1 MTVYGEPEK
10 MDREEALAITKET
23 IFVKEYEYK
32 KLASKPDLLTAYKYL
47 YWACYRGHIHVANFL
62 LHKCRISPFII
73 NTETSLSPFMA
84 AIEGNQY
91 LMCRLLLNKDFKIQE
106 KPKLIETQRNACD
119 RYGNNPLHKAFKFR
133 NDKLVRLLLVKNV
146 GDLLARNHAGRLP
159 LEIPHN
165 SILSDPK
172 VKKAVSESV
181 PNDLIAKHD
190 AIVMKKEPDYMF
202 VVNTARKEV
211 LTDQLKAINKKYTDD
226 TKLDPDDPDYGLLD
240 ENEVAIDEE
249 SFKEPQPM
257 RFLSYNEY
265 PQSGEEKKSE
275 DQKSTLIL
283 VHFSDRILNKK
294 AEDIKMKVHL
304 QDKF

>member
-1 MTVYGEPEK
+1 

-119 RYGNNPLHKAFKFR
+119 RYG
-133 NDKLVRLLLVKNV
+133 
-146 GDLLARNHAGRLP
+146 
-159 LEIPHN
+159 
-165 SILSDPK
+165 LSLIHI
-172 VKKAVSESV
+172 SE
-181 PNDLIAKHD
+181 PTR
-190 AIVMKKEPDYMF
+190 PY
-202 VVNTARKEV
+202 
-211 LTDQLKAINKKYTDD
+211 
-226 TKLDPDDPDYGLLD
+226 
-240 ENEVAIDEE
+240 
-249 SFKEPQPM
+249 
-257 RFLSYNEY
+257 
-265 PQSGEEKKSE
+265 
-275 DQKSTLIL
+275 
-283 VHFSDRILNKK
+283 
-294 AEDIKMKVHL
+294 
-304 QDKF
+304 

>member
-1 MTVYGEPEK
+1 
-10 MDREEALAITKET
+10 MDREEQLAITKET
-23 IFVKEYEYK
+23 IFVKEYEYS

-73 NTETSLSPFMA
+73 NVETSLSPFMA

-106 KPKLIETQRNACD
+106 KPKLIESQRNMCD
-119 RYGNNPLHKAFKFR
+119 QYGNNPLHKAFKFR
-133 NDKLVRLLLVKNV
+133 NDKLVRLLLVKGV

-172 VKKAVSESV
+172 MKKAVMESV
-181 PNDLIAKHD
+181 PNELIAKHD

-202 VVNTARKEV
+202 VVNTARKDV
-211 LTDQLKAINKKYTDD
+211 LLDQLA
-226 TKLDPDDPDYGLLD
+226 
-240 ENEVAIDEE
+240 AID
-249 SFKEPQPM
+249 
-257 RFLSYNEY
+257 RAYNE
-265 PQSGEEKKSE
+265 K
-275 DQKSTLIL
+275 T
-283 VHFSDRILNKK
+283 
-294 AEDIKMKVHL
+294 
-304 QDKF
+304 